1 MKAGIVVFLN
11 RPGRREAAGRDHLP
25 NLTRFSSGLAFRAA
39 NNTGRA
45 IDQWRRPMAKQTC
58 AGEIE
63 TGGMKCTL
71 SGAEVDEHGVLHCR
85 YDCVPKPTKAPDKAQ
100 LEKLG
105 ALAEA
110 AAKHL
115 NVKDPESVHKVN
127 ADLKK
132 VRAELRAFAK
142 ARKLTITRR
151 KVSPIT
157 SRASS

>member
-1 MKAGIVVFLN
+1 
-11 RPGRREAAGRDHLP
+11 
-25 NLTRFSSGLAFRAA
+25 
-39 NNTGRA
+39 
-45 IDQWRRPMAKQTC
+45 MAKQTC

-71 SGAEVDEHGVLHCR
+71 SGAEVDEHGVLHCQ

-132 VRAELRAFAK
+132 VRAELRASRRPANLQSPEGK
-142 ARKLTITRR
+142 YPPLHPAR
-151 KVSPIT
+151 
-157 SRASS
+157 